1 MAPSYEAAINTPTN
15 AADILDKDDQRSQ
28 NTLQES
34 ELAADTEK
42 QAPWQPPAQSPW
54 GTADPPPDGGFAAWS
69 VVLGAWCAY
78 FCTFGWI
85 NSMFILM
92 FTLFLISVLEKGR
105 RKWLVARYVLMG
117 AQVLERSRLIMRQRC

>member
-1 MAPSYEAAINTPTN
+1 MAPSHEAAINAHPG
-15 AADILDKDDQRSQ
+15 DEYEKDDRNSQ

-34 ELAADTEK
+34 DLAHDTEK
-42 QAPWQPPAQSPW
+42 QAPTQPPMQSPW

-85 NSMFILM
+85 NSMFIL
-92 FTLFLISVLEKGR
+92 FPLPILCWSILREKREKSGLLLR
-105 RKWLVARYVLMG
+105 T
-117 AQVLERSRLIMRQRC
+117 C

>member
-1 MAPSYEAAINTPTN
+1 MAPSYEAAINTQTN

-42 QAPWQPPAQSPW
+42 QAPSQPPAQSPW

-92 FTLFLISVLEKGR
+92 FTLFLISLLKKGR
-105 RKWLVARYVLMG
+105 RKWLVARYVLIG